1 VVGTG
6 AIDRSAGKE
15 YIMDDDSKLGYFFLG
30 LGVGVAVGLLF
41 APSSGEETRKLIR
54 DRAADSGD
62 YLKRQSSELKTQ
74 ASEIIDRSKD
84 KLSKH
89 RESIASA
96 VEAGKQAYRES
107 VASAD

>member
-1 VVGTG
+1 M
-6 AIDRSAGKE
+6 E
-15 YIMDDDSKLGYFFLG
+15 DDSKLGYFFLG

-62 YLKRQSSELKTQ
+62 YLKRQTTDIKSSAADLLDK
-74 ASEIIDRSKD
+74 SKD
-84 KLSKH
+84 TLSKH
-89 RESIASA
+89 RESLVSA

-107 VASAD
+107 VTGAD